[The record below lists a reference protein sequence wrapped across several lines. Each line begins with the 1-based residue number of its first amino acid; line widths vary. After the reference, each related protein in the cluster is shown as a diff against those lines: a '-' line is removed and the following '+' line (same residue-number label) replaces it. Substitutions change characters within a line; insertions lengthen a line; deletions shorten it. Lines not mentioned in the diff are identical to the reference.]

1 MNFTRRDRACY
12 FVSSLTSSLNTDIY
26 KRKIDSHSI
35 GHHIA
40 PLKCYLSLFQMGQTK
55 HFLL

>member
-1 MNFTRRDRACY
+1 MVNFTRRERACY

-26 KRKIDSHSI
+26 KKKIDSHSI

-40 PLKCYLSLFQMGQTK
+40 PVKCFFSFFPNGPD
-55 HFLL
+55 

>member
-40 PLKCYLSLFQMGQTK
+40 PLKCYLSLFPNGPD
-55 HFLL
+55 